1 MPYSL
6 GCIYLEICKLFCFFD
21 FTCISSELTLLVK
34 TKIWWHV
41 YRALLGKYLCQKD
54 VMSILFVYRKA
65 LNFI

>member
-6 GCIYLEICKLFCFFD
+6 GCIYIEIFKLICFSG

-34 TKIWWHV
+34 TKFWWHV
-41 YRALLGKYLCQKD
+41 YRALLGQYLCQKD
-54 VMSILFVYRKA
+54 VMSILFVYKKA